1 MLHGMM
7 QDSLARTGRPKMPDQ
22 PAYPSPR
29 NAISTHALALVAIV
43 GVTAWSSSLN
53 LALSADNSAWLGRW
67 AVAAETCQNNGY
79 DMLIEPDHFEIWEQ
93 ACDIK
98 DWKIS
103 GEVATLTMQ
112 CFNEGTSSTKERLK
126 LMVRG
131 DTIERVGGYEFSP
144 NTMNRC
150 R

>member
-7 QDSLARTGRPKMPDQ
+7 QDSLRAPGRSKMPNQ
-22 PAYPSPR
+22 PASPPPR
-29 NAISTHALALVAIV
+29 NAISAYALALVAFV
-43 GVTAWSSSLN
+43 GATAWTSSLDF
-53 LALSADNSAWLGRW
+53 ALSADNAAWLGRW
-67 AVAAETCQNNGY
+67 VIAAETCQNGY

-98 DWKIS
+98 DWKIA

-112 CFNEGTSSTKERLK
+112 CFNEGYSSTKERLK
-126 LMVRG
+126 LKVRE
-131 DTIERVGGYEFSP
+131 DIIERVGGYEFSP
-144 NTMNRC
+144 NTMVRC

>member
-1 MLHGMM
+1 
-7 QDSLARTGRPKMPDQ
+7 
-22 PAYPSPR
+22 
-29 NAISTHALALVAIV
+29 LALVAIV

-98 DWKIS
+98 DWKIA

-112 CFNEGTSSTKERLK
+112 CFNSSTKERLK

>member
-1 MLHGMM
+1 V
-7 QDSLARTGRPKMPDQ
+7 S
-22 PAYPSPR
+22 
-29 NAISTHALALVAIV
+29 VAII
-43 GVTAWSSSLN
+43 GVMAWSSGSDI
-53 LALSADNSAWLGRW
+53 ALSADNSAWLGRW
-67 AVAAETCQNNGY
+67 VIVAETCQDNGY

-98 DWKIS
+98 DWKID
-103 GEVATLTMQ
+103 GNLATLTML
-112 CFNEGTSSTKERLK
+112 CFNEGYSSTKERLK

-144 NTMNRC
+144 NTMVRC

>member
-1 MLHGMM
+1 
-7 QDSLARTGRPKMPDQ
+7 MPDH
-22 PAYPSPR
+22 PEYSLRR
-29 NAISTHALALVAIV
+29 NIGALVSVAII
-43 GVTAWSSSLN
+43 GVMAWSSGSDI
-53 LALSADNSAWLGRW
+53 ALSADNSAWLGRW
-67 AVAAETCQNNGY
+67 VIVAETCQDNGY

-98 DWKIS
+98 DWKID
-103 GEVATLTMQ
+103 GNLATLTML
-112 CFNEGTSSTKERLK
+112 CFNEGYSSTKERLK

-144 NTMNRC
+144 NTMVRC

>member
-1 MLHGMM
+1 
-7 QDSLARTGRPKMPDQ
+7 MPDH
-22 PAYPSPR
+22 PAYQTPR
-29 NAISTHALALVAIV
+29 NAIATSALTLVAIV
-43 GVTAWSSSLN
+43 GVTVWSN
-53 LALSADNSAWLGRW
+53 LALSADSSAWLGRW
-67 AVAAETCQNNGY
+67 VIAAETCQNNGY

-98 DWKIS
+98 NWKIS

-112 CFNEGTSSTKERLK
+112 CFNEGNATTKESLK

-131 DTIERVGGYEFSP
+131 DTIERVGGYDFSP
-144 NTMNRC
+144 NTMVRC